1 LGSVKKLV
9 ALLPLPPAAGVEVY
23 WHVGD
28 WGGGGELGGGNG
40 GGVEGGWQS
49 PSQSTMYSTY
59 TKLPS

>member
-1 LGSVKKLV
+1 MKKLV

-59 TKLPS
+59 T